1 MATKQYY
8 ELALV
13 HNVTMTVRGSNEYA
27 ITKRLARCINTD
39 DSVSFEK
46 NLAITVRPLE
56 IHEETKGSLSFK
68 ICMNH
73 ANSEIG
79 KRSLNKVIPSLA
91 YVERHR
97 LNPMYGISVIFENLD
112 NLEMAKELMR
122 ERLKYVE
129 NRRDVNSLV
138 NRHIL
143 KDAKVGLELLDKL
156 EIK

>member
-8 ELALV
+8 ELALI
-13 HNVTMTVRGSNEYA
+13 HNVNMKVRGSNEYL
-27 ITKRLARCINTD
+27 ITKRLVSCINTS
-39 DSVSFEK
+39 DSVSFEN
-46 NLAITVRPLE
+46 NLAITIRPLE
-56 IHEETKGSLSFK
+56 IHEETNGSLSFK
-68 ICMNH
+68 VCMNH

-91 YVERHR
+91 YVEKRK
-97 LNPMYGISVIFENLD
+97 LNPMFGISVIFDNLD

-122 ERLKYVE
+122 ERLEYVAD
-129 NRRDVNSLV
+129 RRDLDSLV
-138 NRHIL
+138 NRNIL